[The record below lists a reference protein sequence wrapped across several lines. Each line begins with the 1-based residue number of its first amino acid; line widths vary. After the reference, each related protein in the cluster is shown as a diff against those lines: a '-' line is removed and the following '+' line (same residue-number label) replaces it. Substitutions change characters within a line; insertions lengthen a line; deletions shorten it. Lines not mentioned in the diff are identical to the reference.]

1 MKSSLYLA
9 AMASALCL
17 SVGCGTSASSA
28 PGNGASAINAV
39 AINGDKYLLAE
50 EPDDAVGVIEAR
62 ETASNGDPLVVI
74 GRIGGSDKPWVEG
87 RAAFMLLD
95 ASMSVVA
102 EGSEQADGEVCM
114 GDCCANERA
123 ECTTLVKV
131 VDNGTLVAA
140 DSRQLL
146 GVKENDFVVIRGKAS
161 KDESGNFTVL
171 AEGVF
176 IRR

>member
-1 MKSSLYLA
+1 MKSSLYIA
-9 AMASALCL
+9 ALASALSL
-17 SVGCGTSASSA
+17 SVGCGSTASTTPESSGA
-28 PGNGASAINAV
+28 AATTVVNGE
-39 AINGDKYLLAE
+39 KYLLAE

-62 ETASNGDPLVVI
+62 ETASNGDPLVIV

-95 ASMSVVA
+95 ASMALVA
-102 EGSEQADGEVCM
+102 EGTESGEGEVCM

-131 VDNGTLVAA
+131 VDNGALVPA

-171 AEGVF
+171 ADGVF

>member
-9 AMASALCL
+9 AIVSLAA
-17 SVGCGTSASSA
+17 GCGTSASTSPGSA
-28 PGNGASAINAV
+28 QGSVTEA

-62 ETASNGDPLVVI
+62 ETANNGDPLVIV

-95 ASMSVVA
+95 ASMAVVA
-102 EGSEQADGEVCM
+102 NGTESAEGEVCLE
-114 GDCCANERA
+114 DCCADERA

-146 GVKENDFVVIRGKAS
+146 GLKENDFVVVRGKAS

-171 AEGVF
+171 ADGVF
-176 IRR
+176 VRR

>member
-1 MKSSLYLA
+1 MRSSLYLTVL
-9 AMASALCL
+9 ASALSL
-17 SVGCGTSASSA
+17 SVGCGSPAASTPDSSA
-28 PGNGASAINAV
+28 ATKPTVNGE
-39 AINGDKYLLAE
+39 KYLLAE

-62 ETASNGDPLVVI
+62 ETASNGDRLVVV

-95 ASMSVVA
+95 ASMAVVA
-102 EGSEQADGEVCM
+102 EGTESGEGEVCM

-131 VDNGTLVAA
+131 VDNGALVAA

-146 GVKENDFVVIRGKAS
+146 GVKENDFVVVRGKAS

>member
-1 MKSSLYLA
+1 MKSSLYLTVV
-9 AMASALCL
+9 ASALSL
-17 SVGCGTSASSA
+17 GIGCGSPASITPESSA
-28 PGNGASAINAV
+28 AATKPVVNGE
-39 AINGDKYLLAE
+39 KYLLAE

-62 ETASNGDPLVVI
+62 ETAGNGDPLVVV
-74 GRIGGSDKPWVEG
+74 GRIGGSDKPWIEG

-95 ASMSVVA
+95 ASMAVVA
-102 EGSEQADGEVCM
+102 GGTESSEGEVCLE
-114 GDCCANERA
+114 DCCAEERA

-131 VDNGTLVAA
+131 VDNGALVAA

-146 GVKENDFVVIRGKAS
+146 GVKENDFVVVRGKAS

-171 AEGVF
+171 ADGVF

>member
-17 SVGCGTSASSA
+17 NVGCGTSASSS
-28 PGNGASAINAV
+28 PGSGASATSAV

-62 ETASNGDPLVVI
+62 ETASNGDPLVVV
-74 GRIGGSDKPWVEG
+74 GRISGSDKPWVEG

-95 ASMSVVA
+95 ASMAVVA
-102 EGSEQADGEVCM
+102 EGTESAEGEVCM

-146 GVKENDFVVIRGKAS
+146 GLKENDFVVVRGKAS
-161 KDESGNFTVL
+161 KDESGNFAVL
-171 AEGVF
+171 ADGVF
-176 IRR
+176 VRR

>member
-1 MKSSLYLA
+1 MKSPLYLTVA
-9 AMASALCL
+9 ASALSL
-17 SVGCGTSASSA
+17 SIGCGSPASTTLESSA
-28 PGNGASAINAV
+28 AATKTAV
-39 AINGDKYLLAE
+39 NGDKYLLAE

-62 ETASNGDPLVVI
+62 ETANNGDPLVVV

-95 ASMSVVA
+95 ASMAVVA
-102 EGSEQADGEVCM
+102 EGTESAAGEVCM

-131 VDNGTLVAA
+131 VDNGALVAA

-146 GVKENDFVVIRGKAS
+146 GLKENDFVVVRGKAS

>member
-1 MKSSLYLA
+1 MKSSLYLVAVASLISLA
-9 AMASALCL
+9 A
-17 SVGCGTSASSA
+17 GCGSSASSS
-28 PGNGASAINAV
+28 PGGAQASARAT
-39 AINGDKYLLAE
+39 AIKGDKYLLAE

-62 ETASNGDPLVVI
+62 ETAGDGDPLVIV

-95 ASMSVVA
+95 ASMAVVA
-102 EGSEQADGEVCM
+102 EGTESAEGEVCM

-146 GVKENDFVVIRGKAS
+146 GLKENDFVVVRGKAS
-161 KDESGNFTVL
+161 KDESGNFAVL
-171 AEGVF
+171 ADGVF
-176 IRR
+176 VRR